1 MHLGMGVQRWIGSP
15 IHSVWK
21 NPMQMKRNGPWVHTS
36 TIIMQGIFKRTHRQ
50 ILGQVMDLNC
60 FTWIFNLVL
69 AKQLHFGQSHPP
81 IPPHLSLVAP
91 FARST
96 MVVRG
101 RGGGG
106 GYNRTSTS
114 LTIMGSRMPRDIYG
128 CGRGNWRFGGARTW
142 WHLSI
147 FCIAITG
154 HAFNLE
160 CWGCSIIPT

>member
-1 MHLGMGVQRWIGSP
+1 
-15 IHSVWK
+15 
-21 NPMQMKRNGPWVHTS
+21 MQMKRNGPWVHTS

-106 GYNRTSTS
+106 VTTGQVHTLQLWDQGCQGTF
-114 LTIMGSRMPRDIYG
+114 MGVEEEIEDLG
-128 CGRGNWRFGGARTW
+128 V
-142 WHLSI
+142 L
-147 FCIAITG
+147 G
-154 HAFNLE
+154 HDGTFLYFA
-160 CWGCSIIPT
+160 